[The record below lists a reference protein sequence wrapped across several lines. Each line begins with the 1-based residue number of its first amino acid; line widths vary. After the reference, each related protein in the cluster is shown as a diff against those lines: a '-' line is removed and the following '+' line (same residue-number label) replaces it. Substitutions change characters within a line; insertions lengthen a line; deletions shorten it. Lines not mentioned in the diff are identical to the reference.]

1 MSGGKHRRQEGERE
15 QGEGRREQQDR
26 SREQEEY
33 EREQELTALYRQA
46 LEAIREDAE
55 QAVKEAVRSAT
66 PTAADWEEIV
76 RRVVQEEMA
85 GVEHVPAEGS
95 GPVLGREPASRPWQV
110 RVAEVGAGAVA
121 TALLL
126 GAGWWAGR
134 QWGPQP
140 ERATDPAGVPS
151 VATDTIAP
159 SADTML
165 DAVTDTSAVG
175 ADTLSTTGADTIG
188 PDTSTTGPDTSG
200 AAADTSAVGSDMS
213 AGAGRTIPVT
223 GTDISVD
230 IRTDKTGQKTSFL
243 QALSPDT
250 RSDIETDKLSLEISP
265 GDVP

>member
-1 MSGGKHRRQEGERE
+1 MSGGKHRRKEGERE

-26 SREQEEY
+26 RREQEEY

-85 GVEHVPAEGS
+85 GGKHVPAEGS
-95 GPVLGREPASRPWQV
+95 GPALGREPASRPWQV

-165 DAVTDTSAVG
+165 DAVADTSAVG
-175 ADTLSTTGADTIG
+175 TDTLSTTGTDTIG
-188 PDTSTTGPDTSG
+188 PDTLTTGPDTS
-200 AAADTSAVGSDMS
+200 AVGPDMS
-213 AGAGRTIPVT
+213 AGTGRTIPVT
-223 GTDISVD
+223 GTDISLD

-250 RSDIETDKLSLEISP
+250 RSDIETDSLGLEISL